1 MSWIKRALRNWLNSS
16 NEIAISPDRTYSSPE
31 TRYNAPQVSLI
42 KAMNG
47 TVLQLQHYKPSNKLH
62 GDSTLEVSYYVLKEG
77 DALPDAI
84 AALLV
89 NYKLEQR

>member
-1 MSWIKRALRNWLNSS
+1 MSWIKNAVRNWLNSD
-16 NEIAISPDRTYSSPE
+16 NYLEPPRATAGGNMHMH
-31 TRYNAPQVSLI
+31 NAPQVSCI

-47 TVLQLQHYKPSNKLH
+47 TVLQLQHYKPSSKLH
-62 GDSTLEVSYYVLKEG
+62 GDSTLEVSFYVLKDG
-77 DALPDAI
+77 DSVPDAI